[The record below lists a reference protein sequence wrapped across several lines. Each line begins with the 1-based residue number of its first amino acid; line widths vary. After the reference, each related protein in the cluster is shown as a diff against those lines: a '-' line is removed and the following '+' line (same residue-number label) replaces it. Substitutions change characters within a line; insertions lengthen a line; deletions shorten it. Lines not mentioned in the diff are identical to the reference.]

1 MNIGEFYMEILFLN
15 TLNDY
20 WHGKIADLE
29 KDFPEVRF
37 VKNNNPEERKE
48 CLKSADAVVAGRLS
62 EEDIENALNLKVL
75 FVPFTGLDNFAVN
88 KLKEKNISVVNTHA
102 NANVV
107 AEHALS
113 LALALLGRIT
123 EFDGKLRKGLWNMS
137 IEEGDMWT
145 SILRKTCGILGL
157 GHIGLSLAKFLKAF
171 DCKVIGFKKHLPEKN
186 PENVDEVT
194 VSLSNAIG
202 KSEIVF
208 ICLPLNTE
216 TDGMI
221 NAEVLNNMKGK
232 YLINIGR
239 GKIVD
244 EEALYNSLKNGVLAG
259 AALDVWYN
267 YPGKT
272 KKEPVFPSRF
282 PFHELPNLVLS
293 PHKASH
299 TTEAIRA
306 MIDDTIENIR
316 NYLKVT
322 SLRSGSNEE

>member
-1 MNIGEFYMEILFLN
+1 MEILFLN

-20 WHGKIADLE
+20 WRKKNAELE
-29 KDFPEVRF
+29 KEFPEIRF
-37 VKNNNPEERKE
+37 VKNNNPEDRKE

-75 FVPFTGLDNFAVN
+75 FVPFTGLDNFATN
-88 KLKEKNISVVNTHA
+88 KLREREILISNTHA
-102 NANVV
+102 NASVV
-107 AEHALS
+107 AEHAI
-113 LALALLGRIT
+113 ALTFALLGRIV
-123 EFDGKLRKGLWNMS
+123 EFHNDLWKGYWHMS
-137 IEEGDMWT
+137 IEDGDMWT
-145 SILRKTCGILGL
+145 SIQGKTCGILGL
-157 GHIGLSLAKFLKAF
+157 GHIGFCLAKFLKAF

-194 VSLSNAIG
+194 VSLNNAIG

-216 TDGMI
+216 TEGMI

-244 EEALYNSLKNGVLAG
+244 EEALYNALKNGILAG

-272 KKEPVFPSRF
+272 KKEPVFPSKF

-299 TTEAIRA
+299 TTDAIRA
-306 MIDDTIENIR
+306 MIDDTVDNVR
-316 NYLKVT
+316 NYL
-322 SLRSGSNEE
+322 LSGHLSYPPFTKGG